1 MPAFKEAM
9 TYHGS
14 LQRSRHEAD
23 EKLEGAEANRVSKFR
38 GASELQTY
46 ALRFGNRKQR

>member
-9 TYHGS
+9 PYHGS

-23 EKLEGAEANRVSKFR
+23 EKLEVAEANRMSKSH
-38 GASELQTY
+38 GASELQTC